1 MITPGMF
8 RTADMMEILTSYW
21 ATSLLRQSESACK
34 EDQTGQQTI
43 TLAPDDE
50 NFQCHR
56 KHEKLA

>member
-21 ATSLLRQSESACK
+21 ATSLMRQSESACK

-50 NFQCHR
+50 